1 MNNEEFKNLH
11 KKITINV
18 KNDREIEEGI
28 TSKLVEIYH
37 NEIDRQNYL
46 NWLTVNTKIR
56 HMPQEV
62 KSVQNCINKPSTQ
75 RAIFRMFNK
84 EKLTQK
90 VRLMRANLP
99 LFHRGIVTLKQVDN
113 KEYLFHV
120 ENLSSKSESSDNFN
134 DDLNSVLTSKEKL
147 VVYLYFGFHTD
158 DSKSLGQIA
167 TFMGISRNAVQQML
181 KDALAKMEEHLK
193 DFT

>member
-1 MNNEEFKNLH
+1 LNNEEFKNLH

-18 KNDREIEEGI
+18 KNDREIEESI

-75 RAIFRMFNK
+75 RAIFRMFSK

>member
-18 KNDREIEEGI
+18 RNDREIEESI

-75 RAIFRMFNK
+75 RAIFRMFSK

>member
-18 KNDREIEEGI
+18 RNDREIEEGI

-46 NWLTVNTKIR
+46 NWLTINTKIR

-75 RAIFRMFNK
+75 RAIFRMSNK

-99 LFHRGIVTLKQVDN
+99 LFHRGIITLEQVDN

>member
-1 MNNEEFKNLH
+1 MNDQEFKSLH
-11 KKITINV
+11 NKIIINV
-18 KNDREIEEGI
+18 RDDRELEESI
-28 TSKLVEIYH
+28 SSQFVEIYH
-37 NEIDRQNYL
+37 NEADRQNYL
-46 NWLTVNTKIR
+46 NWLTINTKII

-134 DDLNSVLTSKEKL
+134 DDLLTK
-147 VVYLYFGFHTD
+147 
-158 DSKSLGQIA
+158 
-167 TFMGISRNAVQQML
+167 R
-181 KDALAKMEEHLK
+181 
-193 DFT
+193 

>member
-18 KNDREIEEGI
+18 RNDREIEESI

-84 EKLTQK
+84 KKLTQK